1 MIRAAL
7 VAVLVLLAAAPAA
20 AAKVPRDW
28 LGMAADGPMT
38 DPGRDVEREWDRLG
52 RTGVRSVRL
61 AFYWQHGQPAGPGA
75 VDFSEYDRLV
85 LTAARRG
92 LRVLPVVLGSP
103 GWAAADPRAGGA
115 SPPRDPADY
124 ARFLRELVG
133 RYGPRGSLWAEQRD
147 VPRRPIR
154 DWQIWNEPD
163 YPGFWSQQPFA
174 RAYVDLLREAR
185 RALRAADPGARAI
198 LGGLTGESWD
208 DLRRVYAAGGRRHFD
223 AVALHPY
230 TAKPRNVVRIV
241 RIARRVMRRYRDR
254 RKPVWVTEVS
264 FPAARGRIETGPGI
278 DTTDRMQARK
288 LGIAMRRLA
297 AARRRLR
304 IEHVYWYTWLSVESR
319 NGSVFGYSG
328 LRRLRGG
335 DVVSAPALRVFRTV
349 ARQLLR

>member
-1 MIRAAL
+1 MRLAML
-7 VAVLVLLAAAPAA
+7 VVLALLAAAPTAA
-20 AAKVPRDW
+20 ATVPREW
-28 LGMAADGPMT
+28 LGVAAAGPMT
-38 DPGRDVEREWDRLG
+38 ETGTRIDREWDRLG

-92 LRVLPVVLGSP
+92 LRVLPAVLGSP
-103 GWAAADPRAGGA
+103 GWAAADLRAGGA

-124 ARFLRELVG
+124 GRFLQALVG
-133 RYGPRGSLWAEQRD
+133 RYGPRGTLWNEQRD
-147 VPRRPIR
+147 VRRLPIR
-154 DWQIWNEPD
+154 AWQIWNEPD

-174 RAYVDLLREAR
+174 RAYVGLLREAR

-198 LGGLTGESWD
+198 LGGMTGVSWD
-208 DLRRVYAAGGRRHFD
+208 DLRRVYAAGGGRYFD

-254 RKPVWVTEVS
+254 RKPVWLTEMS
-264 FPAARGRIETGPGI
+264 FPAAKGRIETGPGI
-278 DTTDRMQARK
+278 DTTDRLQARR
-288 LGIAMRRLA
+288 LAIAMRRLA
-297 AARRRLR
+297 AARRRLQ

-319 NGSVFGYSG
+319 TGSVFGYSG

-335 DVVSAPALRVFRTV
+335 KIVSVPALRVFRTL
-349 ARQLLR
+349 ARQLPR